1 MLGAQNN
8 ESLIWTVARDCGFM
22 HNVHPDMVEPD
33 NKHVRCCLCVCV
45 CVRARV
51 HVLRLLLLVW

>member
-1 MLGAQNN
+1 
-8 ESLIWTVARDCGFM
+8 M

-33 NKHVRCCLCVCV
+33 NKHVRCCVCVCV